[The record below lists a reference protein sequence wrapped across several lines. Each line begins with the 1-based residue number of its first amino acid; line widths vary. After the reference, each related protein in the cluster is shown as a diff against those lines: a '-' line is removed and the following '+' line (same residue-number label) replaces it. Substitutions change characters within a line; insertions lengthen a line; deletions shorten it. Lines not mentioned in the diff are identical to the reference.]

1 MIILEETNSQMVPS
15 ALSKRMKEID
25 KKKNFSCVLSKKE
38 EEEEEEI
45 AASYFMSKMI
55 NLN

>member
-25 KKKNFSCVLSKKE
+25 KKRTSFAFFPKKKKKSLQV
-38 EEEEEEI
+38 I
-45 AASYFMSKMI
+45 S
-55 NLN
+55 